1 MADDLKRKL
10 VVRKGQR
17 SVTDKRLL
25 EADTLLTGM
34 VDVGE
39 PEKVKLAQLK
49 LALEE
54 KLGILRRLDEE
65 ILALIED
72 ETDVLANIEEA
83 DALTQRIYEQLVRI
97 DACFNVAPAVETG
110 AGTTAPVASSGMQA
124 KLPKLS
130 LPIFH
135 GDVTEWPTFWDSY
148 EAAVHKNASLS
159 DVEKFTYLRS
169 LVSKGAKDTI
179 SGLALT
185 AANYVEAI
193 SLLENRYGN

>member
-17 SVTDKRLL
+17 SVTDKRLI

-72 ETDVLANIEEA
+72 EADVLADIEEA
-83 DALTQRIYEQLVRI
+83 DALTHRKYEQLVRI
-97 DACFNVAPAVETG
+97 DALFNVAPAVDTG
-110 AGTTAPVASSGMQA
+110 AGTTAPVASQA
-124 KLPKLS
+124 CRQNCL
-130 LPIFH
+130 
-135 GDVTEWPTFWDSY
+135 
-148 EAAVHKNASLS
+148 N
-159 DVEKFTYLRS
+159 
-169 LVSKGAKDTI
+169 
-179 SGLALT
+179 
-185 AANYVEAI
+185 
-193 SLLENRYGN
+193 